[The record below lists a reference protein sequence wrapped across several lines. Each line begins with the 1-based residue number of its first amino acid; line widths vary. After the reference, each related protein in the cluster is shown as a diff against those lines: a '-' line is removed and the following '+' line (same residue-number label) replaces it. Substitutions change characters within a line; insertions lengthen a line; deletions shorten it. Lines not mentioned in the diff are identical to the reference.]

1 MTRREEGRER
11 NDSPPPARV
20 AGVWVRRGS
29 QEESEQNISS
39 CGNDLEQ
46 APAINAGDETL
57 LGVEREGEANCAKL
71 GGRFRERLECHILQ
85 TGTFM
90 GAFDVAYSSGPCGLR
105 LRYSKDDKALSGR

>member
-11 NDSPPPARV
+11 NDSPPPARI

-46 APAINAGDETL
+46 APAINAGD
-57 LGVEREGEANCAKL
+57 GDC
-71 GGRFRERLECHILQ
+71 FR
-85 TGTFM
+85 
-90 GAFDVAYSSGPCGLR
+90 PCVPFAR
-105 LRYSKDDKALSGR
+105 LRRIRGEVVPLQPEGAL